1 MLEETESDG
10 RVTVLGR
17 GRIET
22 LSSYVPQ
29 AVLWDL
35 ASPDHAHD
43 EPHAE
48 RFPAALLVIDITG
61 FTALTAAAVRQGA
74 AGTERLSRSVNAYLG
89 QIIDLVVAHGGDIS
103 KIVGDALL
111 PVWPARDEDLATATR
126 RAAICGLAIAT
137 ELGDLEVEGNIRLSV
152 KVGLCAGEVAATHV
166 GGLDGRWLF
175 LLAGDAVGQLS
186 DVEHEMQPGS
196 LVASPQA
203 WSQLS
208 SRFVGQALR
217 RGHTRITTTQ
227 QDTEPRPLEPVD
239 IPAEHESMV
248 RAYIPPVSL
257 ARLDAGQADWLA
269 ELRRTTAVFANVR
282 GVAND
287 TPDAVQLLH
296 RVTLAAQR
304 VFARYDG
311 WLKELTMDDKG
322 TTLVGAFGVPPFS
335 HEDDPARAIKAALA
349 IQSEIRD
356 LGLSAGVGVAT
367 GPAFCGPF
375 GNAKRRDFAILGQHM
390 NLAARLMQ
398 AADDDGVLVDT
409 DTHGGST
416 DRQAFERLAAFVLK
430 GLTTPIDVYRVRGT
444 PAPDRPMRLVDRTS
458 EQAIASAT
466 LDEVK
471 DGRGALVVL
480 EGEPGIGKSKLVSE
494 WIRRARG
501 AGVDTIT
508 SAAAEIESGTPY
520 HAWRSVFERIF
531 RLDAVGDQGSRRAV
545 VLAALGSANGTGGSG
560 KARGSDKGAG
570 GSDKGTAADKAALD
584 LAPLLEPILSLDLA
598 DNEVTAQLS
607 AEVRADNTRDL
618 LIRVLREA
626 ASSGPLM
633 VVLEDVHWLDSASWL
648 LLLRARREIPSL
660 LLVVTTRPIGDASDP
675 LAPLRED
682 ARTLQLQPLSR
693 DDAIALTCERT
704 GASRIADAVA
714 AVVQERAEGNPL
726 FIEQLT
732 YALRDGGRIVVENG
746 LLRVTGTETLA
757 GPMIPDT
764 VERVITT
771 RLDQLP
777 PAEAMTLK
785 VASVIGQKF
794 AFRTLADIY
803 PLEID
808 TAALVSHLD
817 TLTRLDLV
825 ARTPLA
831 PEPTY
836 EFRHVITQEVSYNL
850 MLSTQSRELHRGL
863 AEWYERTY
871 AADLSPFHAFLAHHW
886 RKAGNPARA
895 VDHLEL
901 AGAQALRTFA
911 NEEAIGFLEGALSLA
926 AEEGIS
932 IDAARQGRWR
942 LELGEAYV
950 HMSRYR
956 EGRDHLEAG
965 LRLLGRPAPGTNFQQ
980 GASLVGELLRQVAH
994 RLRLQRGTRALGD
1007 QERADLIATFRA
1019 YERLAEASYYSRETL
1034 LPLYCVIRILNE
1046 AESSGIPA
1054 EIARGYAGTG
1064 ALFGVVPLPRV
1075 AEWYLHRA
1083 LERLNEVEDLT
1094 THEIVNVVVGFY
1106 YIGAGMWEPAREQF
1120 RAVRRTARRMG
1131 DRRRLDDAVSNLME
1145 LEYLQGGFRAA
1156 ADLADEVIA
1165 SARARN
1171 DHRFE
1176 AEGLAGKAYSA
1187 WQLGD
1192 AAEAGSSLAALR
1204 KLLADEPDMIDE
1216 LKIQAAG
1223 LQALIQ
1229 LGRGEGGQ
1237 ALAGAEEGL
1246 RLTAGQRPTYF
1257 GTFLGYV
1264 GPAEAFLGLW
1274 ETGREPRDG
1283 RGRAAEALKRMDA
1296 FAAVFPVGRP
1306 RAALLKGRHQWLL
1319 GKKADAFRSWRAG
1332 LAKAQE
1338 LSMPYEEGL
1347 AHWELGR
1354 HLEPGDEARAS
1365 HLGAAREIFGRLGAS
1380 QASAALAAVAAAVV
1394 GLPTP

>member
-1 MLEETESDG
+1 
-10 RVTVLGR
+10 
-17 GRIET
+17 
-22 LSSYVPQ
+22 
-29 AVLWDL
+29 A
-35 ASPDHAHD
+35 AH
-43 EPHAE
+43 
-48 RFPAALLVIDITG
+48 
-61 FTALTAAAVRQGA
+61 
-74 AGTERLSRSVNAYLG
+74 
-89 QIIDLVVAHGGDIS
+89 
-103 KIVGDALL
+103 
-111 PVWPARDEDLATATR
+111 
-126 RAAICGLAIAT
+126 RAARCALAIAS
-137 ELGDLEVEGNIRLSV
+137 ELGDLEVEGDVRLSV
-152 KVGLCAGEVAATHV
+152 KVGICAGEVAATHV

-186 DVEHEMQPGS
+186 EVEREMQSG
-196 LVASPQA
+196 LVVASPQA
-203 WSQLS
+203 WSLLS

-217 RGHTRITTTQ
+217 RGHMRITTSQ
-227 QDTEPRPLEPVD
+227 QDAELRPMEWVD
-239 IPAEHESMV
+239 LPAEQQDKV

-269 ELRRTTAVFANVR
+269 ELRRTTAVFVNVR

-287 TPDAVQLLH
+287 TPDAIQLLH
-296 RVTLAAQR
+296 QVTVAAQR
-304 VFARYDG
+304 VFGRYDG
-311 WLKELTMDDKG
+311 WLKELTMDEKG

-335 HEDDPARAIKAALA
+335 HEDDPGRAINAALEV
-349 IQSEIRD
+349 QSEIRE
-356 LGLSAGVGVAT
+356 LGLRAGVGVAT

-375 GNAKRRDFAILGQHM
+375 GNAKRRDFAILGQNM

-398 AADDDGVLVDT
+398 AADDDGVLVDG
-409 DTHGGST
+409 DTHAGSA
-416 DRQAFERLAAFVLK
+416 DRQTLERQTFERLAAFVLK

-444 PAPDRPMRLVDRTS
+444 PAPDHPTRLVDRIN
-458 EQAIASAT
+458 EQAIASMT

-471 DGRGALVVL
+471 DGNGALVVL
-480 EGEPGIGKSKLVSE
+480 EGEPGIGKSKLIGE
-494 WIRRARG
+494 WIRRAR
-501 AGVDTIT
+501 AEGVETIT
-508 SAAAEIESGTPY
+508 SAAAAIESGTPY

-531 RLDAVGDQGSRRAV
+531 RLDAVVDHASRRAV
-545 VLAALGSANGTGGSG
+545 TLAALGS
-560 KARGSDKGAG
+560 DKEI
-570 GSDKGTAADKAALD
+570 LD
-584 LAPLLEPILSLDLA
+584 LAPLLDPILSLDFP
-598 DNEVTAQLS
+598 DNEVTGQLD

-618 LIRVLREA
+618 LIRVLRDA
-626 ASSGPLM
+626 AESGPHM
-633 VVLEDVHWLDSASWL
+633 IVLEDVHWLDSASWL
-648 LLLRARREIPSL
+648 LLLRARREIPGL

-675 LAPLRED
+675 LAALRED
-682 ARTLQLQPLSR
+682 ARTLRLQPLSR

-714 AVVQERAEGNPL
+714 AVVEDRAEGNPL

-764 VERVITT
+764 IQRVITT

-777 PAEAMTLK
+777 PAEALTLK
-785 VASVIGQKF
+785 VASVVGQKF
-794 AFRTLADIY
+794 ALRTLADVY
-803 PLEID
+803 PLEIE
-808 TAALVSHLD
+808 TPALVGHLE

-825 ARTPLA
+825 APTPLA
-831 PEPTY
+831 PEPTW
-836 EFRHVITQEVSYNL
+836 EFRHVITQEVAYNL
-850 MLSTQSRELHRGL
+850 MLSTQSRELHRAL

-911 NEEAIGFLEGALSLA
+911 NEEAIGFLEDALKLA
-926 AEEGIS
+926 ADERIA
-932 IDAARQGRWR
+932 IDPARQGRWR

-965 LRLLGRPAPGTNFQQ
+965 LRHLKRPAPGSNFQQ
-980 GASLVGELLRQVAH
+980 AASLVGELLRQVAH
-994 RLRLQRGTRALGD
+994 RLGLRRGKRALD
-1007 QERADLIATFRA
+1007 EQQRAVLIATFRA

-1083 LERLNEVEDLT
+1083 LERLKEVDDLT

-1120 RAVRRTARRMG
+1120 RTVRGTARRMG

-1145 LEYLQGGFRAA
+1145 LEYLQGGFRGAA
-1156 ADLADEVIA
+1156 ELADEVVA
-1165 SARARN
+1165 SARSRN

-1192 AAEAGSSLAALR
+1192 SVEASGSLASLR

-1223 LQALIQ
+1223 LQAFIQ

-1237 ALAGAEEGL
+1237 ALAGAEEAL

-1264 GPAEAFLGLW
+1264 GPAEALLGLW

-1283 RGRAAEALKRMDA
+1283 RAQAAEALKRMEA
-1296 FAAVFPVGRP
+1296 FAKVFPVGRP
-1306 RAALLKGRHQWLL
+1306 RAALLRGRHQWLV
-1319 GKKADAFRSWRAG
+1319 GRKADAFRSWRAG
-1332 LAKAQE
+1332 LAKAKE
-1338 LSMPYEEGL
+1338 LSMSYEEGL
-1347 AHWELGR
+1347 AHYELAR

-1365 HLGAAREIFGRLGAS
+1365 HLDAAREIFGRLDVPRAM
-1380 QASAALAAVAAAVV
+1380 AAVAAVAAAVSGV
-1394 GLPTP
+1394 PTP